1 MRIAIITPSRL
12 KLSTLAGE
20 AGSGIYFLEH
30 AIQSAAAQQVDRPV
44 ELRFFVG
51 VDPGTEIPA
60 RLAEQQHLTFVHSDR
75 KTQVAALNAALQAVD
90 DSWDLVGFL
99 EDDDRWLPQYLS
111 VAIQALDSFDFVSS
125 TQLEVNEAG
134 EAVRINDFPT
144 PSGWLMRRGTH
155 ARVGDVSMWSKW
167 HYDNE
172 WLGRLAETGLRRGH
186 LVEATAP
193 ATLEDAVQ
201 VRPWLANVLRLGGPN
216 SHLVRHGYVLP
227 LVRRLVHPGS
237 GTSNVGQGGAAG
249 QESAAEYQ
257 GLVDRY
263 GRIPW

>member
-1 MRIAIITPSRL
+1 MKIAIITPSRL
-12 KLSTLAGE
+12 KLSTLAGDE
-20 AGSGIYFLEH
+20 GSGVYFLEH
-30 AIQSAAAQQVDRPV
+30 AVRSAEAQQLDRPV

-60 RLAEQQHLTFVHSDR
+60 RLAEHPLLTFVHSDR
-75 KTQVAALNAALQAVD
+75 RTQVAALNAALQAVD

-111 VAIQALDSFDFVSS
+111 VAIPALDSFDFVSS
-125 TQLEVNEAG
+125 TQLEVDESG

-144 PSGWLMRRGTH
+144 PSGWLMRRSTH

-193 ATLEDAVQ
+193 ASLRDAQQ
-201 VRPWLANVLRLGGPN
+201 VRPWLANVLSLGGPN

-237 GTSNVGQGGAAG
+237 GTSAVGQGSTAK
-249 QESAAEYQ
+249 QESDAEYQ
-257 GLVDRY
+257 GLVDRF
-263 GRIPW
+263 GHIPW

>member
-1 MRIAIITPSRL
+1 MKIAIITPSRL
-12 KLSTLAGE
+12 KLSTLAGDE
-20 AGSGIYFLEH
+20 NSGTYFLEH
-30 AIQSAAAQQVDRPV
+30 AVQSAAAQQVERPV

-75 KTQVAALNAALQAVD
+75 KTQVAALNAALHAVD
-90 DSWDLVGFL
+90 ESWDLVGFL
-99 EDDDRWLPQYLS
+99 EDDDRWLPQYLP
-111 VAIQALDSFDFVSS
+111 VAINALERFDFVSS
-125 TQLEVNEAG
+125 TQLEVDEAG

-144 PSGWLMRRGTH
+144 PSGWLMRRSTFH
-155 ARVGDVSMWSKW
+155 QVGEISMWSKW

-193 ATLEDAVQ
+193 ATLMDAVQ

-216 SHLVRHGYVLP
+216 IQLVRHGYVLP

-237 GTSNVGQGGAAG
+237 GTSQVGGGALAK
-249 QESAAEYQ
+249 QESDAELH
-257 GLVDRY
+257 GLVDRF